1 MSESGDSQSSEGDSH
16 HPQYY
21 FSDGSAIFQ
30 LCPDGQPGLLY
41 KLHAS
46 VLGFRSAIFK
56 TVFSLPRGPNVHP
69 DIRTEGASDSK
80 PYQVAVDA
88 QSARLRPL
96 IVLYLL
102 GTNYASET
110 DDFLISVLKL
120 STFFQIQDGI
130 AHAVQEFELKGRGF
144 DPTLQFEL
152 ARRYRIDHWIEPAF
166 HRLMEIPLTDLDM
179 PLMTRW
185 GIPGFFWLV
194 KTKAEVEK
202 HRKQFLSTHPQSSM
216 TRAAIHRLSAVW
228 YGLIVHH
235 PNVQTSLVDLLN
247 SLRDTEIT
255 GLCDGC
261 RKRTVSWIW
270 GTGYATVEGDL
281 VDKAVAT
288 LMALQTDE
296 PIRAALSKNAIRFTS
311 APPSPSSSTPPI

>member
-1 MSESGDSQSSEGDSH
+1 M
-16 HPQYY
+16 HP
-21 FSDGSAIFQ
+21 
-30 LCPDGQPGLLY
+30 
-41 KLHAS
+41 K
-46 VLGFRSAIFK
+46 
-56 TVFSLPRGPNVHP
+56 
-69 DIRTEGASDSK
+69 
-80 PYQVAVDA
+80 
-88 QSARLRPL
+88 
-96 IVLYLL
+96 
-102 GTNYASET
+102 T

-144 DPTLQFEL
+144 DPALQFEL

-179 PLMTRW
+179 PLMDQM
-185 GIPGFFWLV
+185 GHPGFFWLV

-202 HRKQFLSTHPQSSM
+202 HRKQFTFDTP
-216 TRAAIHRLSAVW
+216 TIVNDPGCDTPAVC
-228 YGLIVHH
+228 GLVWSREWNTDVPKIVHH
-235 PNVQTSLVDLLN
+235 PDVQTSLVDLLN

-255 GLCDGC
+255 GLCDAC